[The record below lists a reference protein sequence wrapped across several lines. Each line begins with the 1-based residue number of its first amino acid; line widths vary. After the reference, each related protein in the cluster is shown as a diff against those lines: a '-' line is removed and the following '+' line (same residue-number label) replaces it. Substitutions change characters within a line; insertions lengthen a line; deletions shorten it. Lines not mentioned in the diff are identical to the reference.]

1 MDGHLDGQSGRT
13 FLKKWTDKSGV
24 KGVQE
29 AKVGNLTFLAF
40 NCEETTPLTA
50 TVFGCYTLLYIVYR
64 GILGFVKGVLER
76 RDTLEGVF
84 GERRVLER
92 SAGGRSNALRE
103 VLHNDLSAY
112 LVSPANEV

>member
-64 GILGFVKGVLER
+64 GILGAF
-76 RDTLEGVF
+76 
-84 GERRVLER
+84 
-92 SAGGRSNALRE
+92 
-103 VLHNDLSAY
+103 
-112 LVSPANEV
+112 